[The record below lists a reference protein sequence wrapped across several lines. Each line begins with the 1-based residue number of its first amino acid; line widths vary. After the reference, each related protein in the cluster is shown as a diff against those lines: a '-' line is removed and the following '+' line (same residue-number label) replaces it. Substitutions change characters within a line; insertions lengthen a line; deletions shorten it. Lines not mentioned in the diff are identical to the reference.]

1 MFSISHN
8 QELMEKRLSLSVVK
22 GQTTYSFGLD
32 FLIYL
37 LQNELKGSKKQY
49 PKVPSWNRDCQ

>member
-8 QELMEKRLSLSVVK
+8 QELMEKRLSLSIVK

-37 LQNELKGSKKQY
+37 LQNELKVSKKQY
-49 PKVPSWNRDCQ
+49 HKVPSWNRDCQ